1 MPHKYLDWKI
11 SAWGMS
17 IGLLLALPTNAFAVT
32 PTSIGQDADV
42 PWSSVVENPFDGKLV
57 YDKHFTEN
65 FAFVSSWSRQ
75 GIKATYTE
83 YWSDVVGY
91 RRSWKSRRVWR
102 HDRYIYE
109 SYDDPEQPIRE
120 KRSRARSPKALLFSA
135 QGKIYTYTGG
145 EVDAEISAAL
155 ASLPTGNTTI
165 RAVWSN
171 DQTTDIPIGAG
182 TVEAWKTIFKVAPP
196 PSRFGN

>member
-1 MPHKYLDWKI
+1 MRHKYLDWRI

-17 IGLLLALPTNAFAVT
+17 IGLLLALTPSAFAVT
-32 PTSIGQDADV
+32 PASVSQDADV

-57 YDKHFTEN
+57 YDKHFTDD

-91 RRSWKSRRVWR
+91 RHSWKSRRVWR
-102 HDRYIYE
+102 HDRYIDERY
-109 SYDDPEQPIRE
+109 SNPEPIYV
-120 KRSRARSPKALLFSA
+120 KRSRSRSPKALLFSA

-145 EVDAEISAAL
+145 EVDAELSAAL

-165 RAVWSN
+165 RAVWSD
-171 DQTTDIPIGAG
+171 DQTTDFPIGAS
-182 TVEAWKTIFKVAPP
+182 TVESWKTIFKVAPP

>member
-1 MPHKYLDWKI
+1 MHHKYSDWRI
-11 SAWGMS
+11 SAWRMS
-17 IGLLLALPTNAFAVT
+17 IGLLFALTPSAFAVT
-32 PTSIGQDADV
+32 PASVSQDADV

-57 YDKHFTEN
+57 YDKHFTDN
-65 FAFVSSWSRQ
+65 FAFVSSWSKQ

-102 HDRYIYE
+102 HDRYIDERYI
-109 SYDDPEQPIRE
+109 DPEPIYE
-120 KRSRARSPKALLFSA
+120 KRSRLRSPKALLFSV

-145 EVDAEISAAL
+145 EVGDELSAAL
-155 ASLPTGNTTI
+155 ASLPAGSSTI

-171 DQTTDIPIGAG
+171 DQTTDFPIGAG